1 MRFTTAVENRLIFP
15 QYEGQSLKGGQMEDA
30 SWETAEKSHPEQART
45 VQVVNKQDTAGI
57 YFPSLKTGSL
67 PE

>member
-30 SWETAEKSHPEQART
+30 SWETPEKTHPEQART
-45 VQVVNKQDTAGI
+45 VQVVNKQDTARI
-57 YFPSLKTGSL
+57 
-67 PE
+67 

>member
-1 MRFTTAVENRLIFP
+1 MWLTEPSIHGDEIYHSRGEQRLIFP
-15 QYEGQSLKGGQMEDA
+15 QYERQSLKGGQMEDA

-57 YFPSLKTGSL
+57 
-67 PE
+67 